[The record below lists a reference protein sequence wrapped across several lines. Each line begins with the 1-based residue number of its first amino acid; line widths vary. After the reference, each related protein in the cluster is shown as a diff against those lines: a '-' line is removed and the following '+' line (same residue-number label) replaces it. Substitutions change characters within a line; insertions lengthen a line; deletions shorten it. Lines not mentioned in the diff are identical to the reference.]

1 MQGHI
6 PRTLAE
12 RIVCDENIL
21 IGKPAIKGTRLAA
34 EFIVGLL
41 RHGWTEAEIL
51 KNYPHILQEDIRA
64 CLAYASAVLR
74 TQKEYQHPMKLTDAS
89 ISR

>member
-6 PRTLAE
+6 SHTLAE

-21 IGKPAIKGTRLAA
+21 TGKPVIRGTRLAV
-34 EFIVGLL
+34 EFIIDLL
-41 RHGWTEAEIL
+41 ANGWTDEDVLE
-51 KNYPHILQEDIRA
+51 NYPHIVQEDIRA
-64 CLAYASAVLR
+64 CLAYASAVLH
-74 TQKEYQHPMKLTDAS
+74 TQKEYQNPMKLADAS